1 MRPRGTG
8 QGGPRQQFRP
18 TVNQRGAALLPAQTA
33 NRAAAWVRA
42 GAALLGA
49 ALLGLVLAA
58 AAPAAVFDRIVAI
71 VNDDIITLSELEEA
85 ARPVLDRLV
94 RSQPGEKQVY
104 EAKAQILRM
113 LVDQKL
119 AEQEISRLGIAVSRE
134 DVDRVIE
141 DVKREGKMTDEELR
155 AALGEEGIGW
165 EEYRKQ
171 VSDQLCR
178 ARLINEEV
186 RGKIVITSER
196 CRAYYDQH
204 LSEYRTYDE
213 AQVDQIL
220 LAVPAQAPAEVRERQ
235 SRKAGEA
242 LAMLKAGADFATLA
256 KQSSEA
262 PTAADG
268 GSLGWL
274 RLDQLAPNLKEV
286 LSHLKPGEMSEVVAT
301 AQGFQIF
308 RVRESRQGGLKP
320 FEEAKDEINRK
331 LFQQEVDREYERWL
345 TGLRQKAYIKITF

>member
-1 MRPRGTG
+1 
-8 QGGPRQQFRP
+8 
-18 TVNQRGAALLPAQTA
+18 LPDQTA
-33 NRAAAWVRA
+33 NRAAAWARA

-49 ALLGLVLAA
+49 ALLGLGLAA

-94 RSQPGEKQVY
+94 RSQPSGAALEKQVY

-220 LAVPAQAPAEVRERQ
+220 LAVPAQAPAEERERQ

-242 LAMLKAGADFATLA
+242 LAMLKAEADFATLA
-256 KQSSEA
+256 KQYSEA